1 VPDIFTSIAFDSGGV
16 ASGPMTACFLLPFSI
31 GICSAMGNNVVT
43 DAFGT
48 VAMVAM
54 TPLIAI
60 QILGVAYKIKL
71 KKAEATNVLE
81 ITEELH
87 ADTQIID
94 TPVGISMEDTMEFT
108 TMSATYID
116 NEIIDF

>member
-1 VPDIFTSIAFDSGGV
+1 
-16 ASGPMTACFLLPFSI
+16 M
-31 GICSAMGNNVVT
+31 T

-71 KKAEATNVLE
+71 KKAETSALPDIVDEVVELSNSAEISTDDKARVIDLNAT
-81 ITEELH
+81 
-87 ADTQIID
+87 A
-94 TPVGISMEDTMEFT
+94 
-108 TMSATYID
+108 SAAYID
-116 NEIIDF
+116 DEIIEF